1 MSNKGNEMLGETASA
16 LRFKL
21 AIGAGLIALTFFT
34 VRAYPQTAPQA
45 ESPPLTTGVT
55 DDQKLDKIV
64 VTGSNIRR
72 TDTETPSVVQVIT
85 ADDMKKSGYTTVADV
100 LHNIT
105 ANNMG
110 SLTQANPSAFAAGGS
125 GVSLRGLTVGGTLV
139 LIDGHRMA
147 PYPMPDDG
155 ERSFVD
161 ISSIPFDA
169 VERIEVLKDGASSV
183 YGSDAIAGVVN
194 VILKK
199 SYVGTTVS
207 LEGGASYKS
216 DGSTTHAS
224 AMTGW
229 GDLEKDGYNAY
240 VGLEY
245 HYQDPILLT
254 SRPYLAKTDWT
265 SQGGVN
271 LTQGVNNLT
280 VVQGLPGS
288 ITGYLVDPLNPI
300 NAATLA
306 PAPVA
311 FYPGCNATLLNN
323 GQCSYVNK
331 QLTIQPQTQ
340 NIDLIARF
348 TKKLEDDWQFNVQ
361 GSILNSQAQQA
372 GVYNATTPLGFF
384 GLTTLQFGPNV
395 NPPIAYNANNF
406 PYVITVPA
414 NYPGNPLGRP
424 AGLVYD
430 FPDLGAQKQETNTTS
445 YRLVGELTGSWRD
458 WDLSAS
464 IGVTSVVTNLEDINF
479 ISISGLQTALNNHS
493 YIVGGHNS
501 AAVLSQIA
509 PIASQNSTSDLD
521 FITLRASRDVFTLP
535 GGPVSVGFGLDFTH
549 NALNEQFPAS
559 FANGDQASPIYSFAV
574 GDQNVTAL
582 YGELVAPVLKN
593 LEVDASARVDHY
605 GEFGNSVTPKV
616 GVKYEPIQEFTLRG
630 TYSQGFRAPNIA
642 ESGNAGSTSGV
653 LNAATNPLTGALIYV
668 PNIQLSNPNLKPEK
682 SDAYTLGFIFEP
694 NRIFNVSV
702 DYYNIVLKDQI
713 ISVGQLGENQYL
725 YPQLYGVK
733 FYPNLLNIA
742 FDTYPFINASQTKT
756 DGIDVDLQGK
766 FDLGSYGKLRAD
778 FQLTRMF
785 QYSITLPQ
793 LGTFNLAGT
802 HGPSFISGD
811 TGTPRNRAAFV
822 LDWASGPWDL
832 TGTVNYVDSY
842 SVLDTS
848 YGSSTCASALI
859 SEFNG
864 ATPPSNYCRVASFT
878 SVNLVGSYQVN
889 KNWQLHASIVNLF
902 NRQAPYDLETF
913 GSAGNGAGTGG
924 APYDP
929 ALAQDGAIGRFF
941 SIGARY
947 TF

>member
-1 MSNKGNEMLGETASA
+1 MKSKRRWRAVVCPVLVVLS
-16 LRFKL
+16 
-21 AIGAGLIALTFFT
+21 FFT
-34 VRAYPQTAPQA
+34 VRAYGQTTSPAPDA
-45 ESPPLTTGVT
+45 SPETTG
-55 DDQKLDKIV
+55 DQKLEKIT

-85 ADDMKKSGYTTVADV
+85 ADDMKKSGYTSVADV

-110 SLTQANPSAFAAGGS
+110 SLTQANPAAFAAGGA

-161 ISSIPFDA
+161 IASIPFDA

-199 SYVGTTVS
+199 TYVGTTVS
-207 LEGGASYKS
+207 VEAGASYKG
-216 DGSTTHAS
+216 DGQTQHAS
-224 AMTGW
+224 AFTGW
-229 GDLEKDGYNAY
+229 GDLDNDGYNAY

-245 HYQDPILLT
+245 RYQNQILLS
-254 SRPYLAKTDWT
+254 SRPYLTNTNWT

-271 LTQGVNNLT
+271 LTQGINNQT
-280 VVQGLPGS
+280 VVEGLPGS
-288 ITGYLVDPLNPI
+288 ITGYLVNPANPI
-300 NAATLA
+300 NTITTPNGSTLYE
-306 PAPVA
+306 PAPIYS
-311 FYPGCNATLLNN
+311 YPGCTSAQLIA
-323 GQCSYVNK
+323 GQCGYVNK
-331 QLTIQPQTQ
+331 ALTIQPQTQ
-340 NIDLIARF
+340 NIDLISRF

-361 GSILNSQAQQA
+361 GSLLNSQAQQA
-372 GVYNATTPLGFF
+372 GVYNATAPLGFF
-384 GLTTLQFGPNV
+384 GLTTLNFGPNV
-395 NPPIAYNANNF
+395 NPPVPYSPGNF

-424 AGLVYD
+424 AGLIYD
-430 FPDLGAQKQETNTTS
+430 FPDLGAQKQQTNTTS
-445 YRLVGELTGSWRD
+445 YRLVGELTGSYRD

-464 IGVTSVVTNLEDINF
+464 VGVTSVVTNLENINY
-479 ISISGLQTALNNHS
+479 ISISGLQTALNNLS

-501 AAVLSQIA
+501 QQVLNQIA
-509 PIASQNSTSDLD
+509 PVASHNSTSDLD
-521 FITLRASRDVFTLP
+521 FITLRASHDLWNLP
-535 GGPVSVGFGLDFTH
+535 GGPLSFGTGIDFEHTSLD
-549 NALNEQFPAS
+549 EEFPSS

-574 GDQNVTAL
+574 GDQNVTAI
-582 YGELVAPVLKN
+582 YGELVAPILKN

-605 GEFGNSVTPKV
+605 GEFGNSTTPKV
-616 GVKYEPIQEFTLRG
+616 GFKYAPIQEFTVRG
-630 TYSQGFRAPNIA
+630 TYSQGFRAPNVA

-653 LNAATNPLTGALIYV
+653 LNAATNPLTGQLIYV

-682 SDAYTLGFIFEP
+682 SDSYTFGFIFEP
-694 NRIFNVSV
+694 NRIFNASV
-702 DYYNIVLKDQI
+702 DYYNIDLKNQI
-713 ISVGQLGENQYL
+713 ISVGLLGENQYL

-742 FDTYPFINASQTKT
+742 YDTYPFINASQTRT
-756 DGIDVDLQGK
+756 DGIDVDLEGK
-766 FDLGSYGKLRAD
+766 FSLGEFGKLKAD

-785 QYSITLPQ
+785 QYSLTLPQ
-793 LGTFNLAGT
+793 LGTFQLAGT

-811 TGTPRNRAAFV
+811 TGTPRNRATFV
-822 LDWASGPWDL
+822 LDWTSGPWDV

-848 YGSSTCASALI
+848 YGETTCANTL
-859 SEFNG
+859 EGLFNG
-864 ATPPSNYCRVASFT
+864 AQPPSNYCRVASFT
-878 SVNLVGSYQVN
+878 TFNLNASYHLT
-889 KNWQLHASIVNLF
+889 KNWELHGSIINLF
-902 NRQAPYDLETF
+902 NRNAPYDLTTF

-929 ALAQDGAIGRFF
+929 ALAQDGAVGRFF

-947 TF
+947 TY